1 MKIIDINNLKEEA
14 NRCFTCKVPKCKKYC
29 PIDTPIPEI
38 IQLFK
43 ENKIEEAG
51 EKLFNN
57 NPLSAICAI
66 VCPHEDQCLGNCIRG
81 IKDEPV
87 SFHEIERF
95 ISRNYL
101 KNVKLKQEDK
111 LNERIAIIGSGP
123 AGISLALILAKKG
136 YKITIFEKKSHIGG
150 VLRYGI
156 PKFRLPLD
164 ILDDIENILLDLNVK
179 IRYNAL
185 VGPVIT
191 IDKLF
196 EDGYDAV
203 FIGTGVWNPKPLNIK
218 GETFGHV
225 HYAID
230 YLKSPNSYKL
240 GDNVIIIGAGNVA
253 MDAARTAKYYG
264 SKNVT
269 VVYRKDFDDMTA
281 TKVETF
287 GHVHYAIDYLKSP
300 NSYKLGDNVIIIGA
314 GNVAMDAARTAKYY
328 GSKNVTVVYRKDFE
342 DMTATKVEIDDA
354 KEEGVNFELFKSPV
368 EITDDGVIFI
378 DTKKLDDERKTMVN
392 IEGSEKLIKADSV
405 IIAISQSPKNN
416 IVSNTTNLDTNKY
429 GLIITDDEG
438 HTTKEGVFASGD
450 VVTGAKTVVEAVAN
464 AKKVANSIQEYLKL
478 KRA

>member
-29 PIDTPIPEI
+29 PIDTLIPEI

-269 VVYRKDFDDMTA
+269 VVYRKDF
-281 TKVETF
+281 
-287 GHVHYAIDYLKSP
+287 
-300 NSYKLGDNVIIIGA
+300 
-314 GNVAMDAARTAKYY
+314 
-328 GSKNVTVVYRKDFE
+328 E